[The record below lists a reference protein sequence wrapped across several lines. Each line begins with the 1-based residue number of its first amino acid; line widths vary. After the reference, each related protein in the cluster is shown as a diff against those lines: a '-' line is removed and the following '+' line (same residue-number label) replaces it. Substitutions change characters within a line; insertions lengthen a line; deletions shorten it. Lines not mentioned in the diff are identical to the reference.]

1 MASPTNRSAPQS
13 RSGQTAPNDFSFHMV
28 SPQALMKLEEHDDA
42 IAAITSVCS
51 DCTTTETKTIS
62 TTRVP
67 AYDPEV
73 EKIELA
79 TSTKSSDVASFSTTK
94 IPSVDRD
101 DLRRVRRIGTGR
113 FCEVHLNFGPSWLLT
128 SQNNDD
134 SSTNSSNA
142 NKRKPPS
149 LVAVKS
155 IDSQRIK
162 DDEELHLAA
171 GELANEAK
179 ILSLLDHENII
190 RLKGVCSE
198 SFSESFSNGNRG
210 YFLVFEVL
218 RDTLTDRLRNWRHQK
233 DKKEGAYRKA
243 QKIGRKQLFM
253 PKSMSNNN
261 ADIAAMGEARPA
273 PDERMQRMHHR
284 IQETVVG
291 IAKGLEYLHSKKIT
305 IRDLKPANIGYEDTN
320 GVKYG
325 STGRDD
331 TYNGGDTS
339 NSVRLFDFG
348 MAQKVEM
355 CDPLE
360 SCGSLRYMAPEVMT
374 SADYTLKVDVYSFG
388 VVLFE
393 VCSLCYPYA
402 KTLKKTMGQK
412 ILHKLKI
419 KRFPQST
426 DGLVE
431 DFQDKIVAR
440 EIVPA
445 NDLNKTVWCP
455 DFRNLIEVC
464 CSFDPEDRPSFSEIR
479 SRLDSIYHIHTN
491 GNDNDAGVLL
501 QFD

>member
-1 MASPTNRSAPQS
+1 
-13 RSGQTAPNDFSFHMV
+13 
-28 SPQALMKLEEHDDA
+28 MKLEEHDDA
-42 IAAITSVCS
+42 IAAISSLCG
-51 DCTTTETKTIS
+51 DGTTTETETTS

-67 AYDPEV
+67 VDDPEE
-73 EKIELA
+73 EKIEL
-79 TSTKSSDVASFSTTK
+79 SSDVASFSTTR
-94 IPSVDRD
+94 IPSVHRD

-113 FCEVHLNFGPSWLLT
+113 FCEVDLNFGPSWLLT
-128 SQNNDD
+128 SQNHD
-134 SSTNSSNA
+134 NSSNNSNG

-179 ILSLLDHENII
+179 ILSLLNHENII

-218 RDTLTDRLRNWRHQK
+218 RDTLTDRLRNWRRQK
-233 DKKEGAYRKA
+233 DKKESVYRKA
-243 QKIGRKQLFM
+243 QKMGRKHLFM
-253 PKSMSNNN
+253 PKMMPNNN
-261 ADIAAMGEARPA
+261 MDTATMGETRPA
-273 PDERMQRMHHR
+273 PDERRQRMHHR

-291 IAKGLEYLHSKKIT
+291 IAKGLEYLHSKRIA

-331 TYNGGDTS
+331 SYKGGDTS

-360 SCGSLRYMAPEVMT
+360 CCGSLRYMAPEVMI

-393 VCSLCYPYA
+393 ICSLCYPYA
-402 KTLKKTMGQK
+402 KTLEKTMGQK

-419 KRFPQST
+419 KRFPQSA
-426 DGLVE
+426 DVLVE
-431 DFQDKIVAR
+431 DFQDKVVAR

-455 DFRNLIEVC
+455 DFQNLIEQC

-491 GNDNDAGVLL
+491 GNAKEVSTAEHDAPTPLP
-501 QFD
+501 